1 MNRRIQL
8 PAVIVSYKMQGK
20 NKIQQMIQPET
31 QLEVSIEDYKKNRV
45 EGRILRSINGRKE
58 QVLLIYNK
66 TKSVDGFNKV
76 VLIKQRDLFDNSNEF
91 IDLSE
96 GNWIKHPKIP
106 KGTINY
112 KNRVQK
118 VLDSWQDAFSY
129 KSEDRDND
137 IKGLRPPQIGA
148 VHAAHTHW
156 SVSNDAGTIVMPT
169 GTGKTETM
177 LSILVSNQCEKL
189 LVVVPT
195 DALRSQI
202 ATKFLTLGILKEEN
216 FGIVS
221 KQADYPIVGIL
232 HHKPK
237 NCDDVDYFFE
247 KCNVVVTTMTI
258 AGQCSDEIQERMA
271 LHCSYLFIDEA
282 HHVSAKTWKEF
293 KQKFS
298 ERRILQFTATPFR
311 NDKKPVDGDIIYNYP
326 LKIAQEEGYFKPIH
340 FKPIREYNQAK
351 VDEAIANM
359 AIKQLREDLINKY
372 DHIIM
377 ARVGRIEKAKE
388 VMSIYAKFTEFNPV
402 LIHSGMRLT
411 ERNEI
416 RKRIINKESKIVVCV
431 DMFGEGFDLPEMK
444 IAALHDIRK
453 SLAVT
458 LQLAGRFT
466 RTGKKLGDATFIA
479 NIAEVKVKDKLEKL
493 YYNNSDWN
501 VLLRDA
507 SEEII
512 QEKIDLHELI
522 NGFQDSLTDITLKRI
537 RPAMSTVIYKTTCK
551 NWKPENYKKG
561 RYGSE
566 SYDKIEHAINHQKRT
581 LVIVTGK
588 KIPVDWAQ
596 SIDIYNWHWE
606 LYILFWDKSQNLLFI
621 HTSDKNGYYEKLAK
635 AVCDDAELIKGGPVF
650 RCFAGINHLKLQNV
664 GLIELLGRLIR
675 YTMRAGVDIEPGLTQ
690 IQMQRASKSNIFG
703 VGFENGYKTSIGC
716 SYKGRIW
723 SRKKTDLNS
732 LRKWCSY
739 IGQKVLDDT
748 IDPDE
753 VLKGTLVP
761 RIISQRPEKMPI
773 GIEWPEK
780 IIKEDET
787 TFSFLVDNKE
797 LHLYQTDIRI
807 IAPSE
812 NGDIKFALFSDN
824 AKIELQLIV
833 SKNNFKFAV
842 IGNKKIMVAKN
853 AYSVDIIEF
862 FYDDPPKIRFVDGS
876 LLEGNIY
883 TELNKDYDPYLKEDI
898 QTWNWKGIKIKKE
911 SQGKIKQNDTIQYRA
926 IEELKKKKYNVIF
939 DDDGPGE
946 AADII
951 CVRDCKKSINV
962 EFYHCKFS
970 LEETP
975 GARIADFYTVCG
987 QAQKSINWKEKPT
1000 ELFDHL
1006 LRRDAIWKEENG
1018 ISRFEKGTAEE
1029 LLKIKEMTREVP
1041 INLSIFIIQ
1050 PGLSRSIATNNILRL
1065 LSVTDNYLKGTYQ
1078 LDFGV
1083 IASD

>member
-8 PAVIVSYKMQGK
+8 PAVIVIYEKQRK
-20 NKIQQMIQPET
+20 NIIQQMIQPET
-31 QLEVSIEDYKKNRV
+31 QLEVSIENYKKNRI
-45 EGRILRSINGRKE
+45 EGHILRPINSRKE
-58 QVLLIYNK
+58 QILLIYNK
-66 TKSVDGFNKV
+66 TKSVDGFNKI
-76 VLIKQRDLFDNSNEF
+76 LQIKQDDLLGNSNDF

-96 GNWIKHPKIP
+96 RKWIKHPKIP
-106 KGTINY
+106 KRTINY

-118 VLDSWQDAFSY
+118 VLDSWQDTFSY
-129 KSEDRDND
+129 KSEDRDKD

-156 SVSNDAGTIVMPT
+156 TVSNEAGTIVMPT

-177 LSILVSNQCEKL
+177 LSILVSKQCEKL

-195 DALRSQI
+195 DVLRTQI
-202 ATKFLTLGILKEEN
+202 ANKFLTLGILKDFN
-216 FGIVS
+216 IVS
-221 KQADYPIVGIL
+221 TRGLYPIVGIL
-232 HHKPK
+232 QHRPK

-247 KCNVVVTTMTI
+247 KCNVIVTTMQIT
-258 AGQCSDEIQERMA
+258 GQCGIDVQERMA
-271 LHCSYLFIDEA
+271 NHCPYLFIDEA
-282 HHVSAKTWKEF
+282 HHISAKTWKEF

-311 NDKKPVDGDIIYNYP
+311 NDKQPVDGDIIYNYP

-340 FKPIREYNQAK
+340 FTPVREYTK

-359 AIKQLREDLINKY
+359 AVKQLREDLKKY

-388 VMSIYAKFTEFNPV
+388 VLSIYAKFAEFNPV
-402 LIHSGMRLT
+402 LIHSGIKLT
-411 ERNEI
+411 KRNEI
-416 RKRIINKESKIVVCV
+416 RERIINKESRIVVCV

-466 RTGKKLGDATFIA
+466 RTGEKLGNATFIA
-479 NIAEVKVKDKLEKL
+479 NITDVKVKDKLEKL

-512 QEKIDLHELI
+512 QEKIDLHEFI
-522 NGFQDSLTDITLKRI
+522 NGFQDSLSDITLKRI

-561 RYGSE
+561 IYGSE
-566 SYDKIEHAINHQKRT
+566 SYERIEHAINNQKRT

-635 AVCDDAELIKGGPVF
+635 AICDEVELIKGGPVF

-690 IQMQRASKSNIFG
+690 IQRQRASKSNIFG
-703 VGFENGYKTSIGC
+703 FGFENGYRTSIGC

-723 SRKKTDLNS
+723 SRKKTNLNS
-732 LRKWCSY
+732 LRKWCSN

-761 RIISQRPEKMPI
+761 RIISQKPDKMPI

-797 LHLYQTDIRI
+797 LHLYQTDII
-807 IAPSE
+807 IIDPSV
-812 NGDIKFALFSDN
+812 NGDIKFALLSEN

-842 IGNKKIMVAKN
+842 IGNKKVMVRKN

-862 FYDDPPKIRFVDGS
+862 FYNDPPKIWFVDGS

-883 TELNKDYDPYLKEDI
+883 TELNKEYDPYLQEDI

-911 SQGKIKQNDTIQYRA
+911 SQGKIKQNDSIQYKA
-926 IEELKKKKYNVIF
+926 IEELKKKKYDIIF

-1006 LRRDAIWKEENG
+1006 LRRDAIWNEENG
-1018 ISRFEKGTAEE
+1018 ISRIEVGTPEE
-1029 LLKIKEMTREVP
+1029 LLKFKEMTREVP
-1041 INLSIFIIQ
+1041 IELSIFIIQ
-1050 PGLSRSIATNNILRL
+1050 PGLSRSKATNDILRL
-1065 LSVTDNYLKGTYQ
+1065 LSVTDNYLRGTYQ

-1083 IASD
+1083 IASN